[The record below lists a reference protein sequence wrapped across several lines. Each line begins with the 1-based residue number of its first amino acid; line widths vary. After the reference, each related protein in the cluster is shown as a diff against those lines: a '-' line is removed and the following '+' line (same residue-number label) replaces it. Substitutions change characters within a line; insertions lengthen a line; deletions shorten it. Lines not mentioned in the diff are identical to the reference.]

1 MTGNSHVSCDPDA
14 CKKLPHTS
22 SKYILRSHVSI
33 VTHLSSGENNGDSQI
48 ICVASKRIETLFS
61 YVMSQVSRIARD
73 VKKVVELVEPKKEAF
88 ATLQKIS

>member
-1 MTGNSHVSCDPDA
+1 MSRVTQMHARNF
-14 CKKLPHTS
+14 L
-22 SKYILRSHVSI
+22 ILLQKIYFVP
-33 VTHLSSGENNGDSQI
+33 TFLSLRIYLLEKIIAI
-48 ICVASKRIETLFS
+48 ICVASKRIETIFS